1 MAEGEVLALGVPSEI
16 KRGQRSEGR
25 PEPTMEE
32 AFIALIEERGRKAP
46 AA

>member
-1 MAEGEVLALGVPSEI
+1 MVAVGTPDDLKARAATVEV
-16 KRGQRSEGR
+16 

-32 AFIALIEERGRKAP
+32 AFIALVQG